1 MICLSPE
8 CFPCFLHQ
16 ADLAA
21 RAHGAADAARVVL
34 AARVA
39 ALLADLP
46 ARGEIPAQAATRLQE
61 VIRETLGSDD
71 PFLAVKERHLTRF
84 AETAER
90 AERLVAASADPW
102 SAAVWL
108 AGFGNI
114 MDSGII
120 EQEAMERE
128 AASVEGRIGEYRLPP
143 RFRER
148 LLSAERVGLLLD
160 NPGEVA
166 FDLPLLS
173 RLAVRGKGF
182 WMGVKGGAVLDDLTY
197 PEAERLGLSAYGELV
212 SNGNRGVGTDLPLC
226 TEDFRRRL
234 HGSDLVLSK
243 GQGNFETLVGR
254 LPNAFFLLRCKCPVI
269 SRAVG
274 RPEGDF
280 LLLDG
285 SGRAAG

>member
-160 NPGEVA
+160 NTGEVA

>member
-1 MICLSPE
+1 MISLSPE

-21 RAHGAADAARVVL
+21 RAHGAGEAARVAL

-39 ALLADLP
+39 TLLTDLP
-46 ARGEIPAQAATRLQE
+46 ARGEIPAQTATRLQE
-61 VIRETLGSDD
+61 VIRETLASDD
-71 PFLAVKERHLTRF
+71 PFLPVKERHLARF

-90 AERLVAASADPW
+90 AERLVSASADPW
-102 SAAVWL
+102 SAAVRL

-120 EQEAMERE
+120 EQDAMERE
-128 AASVEGRIGEYRLPP
+128 TGSVEGRIGEYRLPP

-148 LLSAERVGLLLD
+148 LLSAERVGFLLD
-160 NPGEVA
+160 NAGEVA
-166 FDLPLLS
+166 FDVPLLS
-173 RLAVRGKGF
+173 RLAARGKAL
-182 WMGVKGGAVLDDLTY
+182 WLGVKGGAVLDDLTF
-197 PEAERLGLSAYGELV
+197 PEAQRLGLSVFGELV

-226 TEDFRRRL
+226 AEDFRSRL
-234 HGSDLVLSK
+234 HGSDIVLSK

-254 LPNAFFLLRCKCPVI
+254 LPNAFFLLLCKCQVI

-274 RPEGDF
+274 RPEGEF

-285 SGRAAG
+285 SGRSAG